1 MSHPSVARSLVL
13 ETTLFPE
20 DVSLDRLQ
28 ALLDQWEGDAPAAP
42 FDSQAGWRAFRRAHP
57 TLFPRHPAGRALPWL
72 AGAAAALAVALTG
85 TDLLTP
91 APEEQGPSVSVSLD
105 PQEAWRYA
113 PLYDLLGVRTL
124 GAALPPL
131 NLSPAFVK
139 KPIVFICFCAVCHSS
154 FSFSDIFRAFS
165 PHSPLHRAPPAV

>member
-91 APEEQGPSVSVSLD
+91 APEEQGSSVSVFLD

-113 PLYDLLGVRTL
+113 PLCAPWGPPSPCPRQSCPWK
-124 GAALPPL
+124 AAWRPGRRSFPTRPSWRRGRIGTPTRGWRRRLR
-131 NLSPAFVK
+131 NL
-139 KPIVFICFCAVCHSS
+139 
-154 FSFSDIFRAFS
+154 
-165 PHSPLHRAPPAV
+165 

>member
-42 FDSQAGWRAFRRAHP
+42 FDPQTGWRAFRRAHP
-57 TLFPRHPAGRALPWL
+57 ALFPRHPAGRALPWL

-124 GAALPPL
+124 GAALPL
-131 NLSPAFVK
+131 
-139 KPIVFICFCAVCHSS
+139 
-154 FSFSDIFRAFS
+154 
-165 PHSPLHRAPPAV
+165 PPAELPLEGRLETGPAELPHQAQLEEGPYREPDPGVEEEITEFVIA

>member
-57 TLFPRHPAGRALPWL
+57 TLFPRHPAGRALPPGL
-72 AGAAAALAVALTG
+72 PDAPEDAGARL
-85 TDLLTP
+85 P
-91 APEEQGPSVSVSLD
+91 AGGEIGVVEYVENRVS
-105 PQEAWRYA
+105 R
-113 PLYDLLGVRTL
+113 
-124 GAALPPL
+124 
-131 NLSPAFVK
+131 
-139 KPIVFICFCAVCHSS
+139 
-154 FSFSDIFRAFS
+154 
-165 PHSPLHRAPPAV
+165 